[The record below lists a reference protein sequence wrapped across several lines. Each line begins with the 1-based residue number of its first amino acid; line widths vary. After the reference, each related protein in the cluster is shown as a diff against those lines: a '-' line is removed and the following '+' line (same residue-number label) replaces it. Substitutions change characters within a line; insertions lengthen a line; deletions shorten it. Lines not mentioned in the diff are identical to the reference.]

1 MAHAAIERH
10 LPMWSVLDTLIPVF
24 LLIALGAA
32 VTHWRLLTR
41 EGWSGVETLTYH
53 VLIPAFMI
61 ATLARADLGG
71 AVIAASGIVLAGCVL
86 AMAALLTILQ
96 PVLARAWGVN
106 GPAYTSLFQGACRW
120 NSFAALAIAGTLY
133 GTVGATVAAMAVIA
147 MVPLL
152 NFLCVVVLVKHAG
165 GRAMTPGRFIVTL
178 LGNPFIWGALAGIA
192 VNLLA
197 LPLPSFVTMTLDM
210 MARATLA
217 VTLLMVGGG
226 LDLATAGKVDRP
238 IALALGLKLLL
249 MPAFALAGAWAF
261 GLSGA
266 ALGAVVL
273 CAAVPTA
280 SASYVLARQMGGDA
294 ELMARIITVQTLA
307 SMVCLPIWLLAVA

>member
-1 MAHAAIERH
+1 
-10 LPMWSVLDTLIPVF
+10 MWSVLDTLVPVF

-41 EGWSGVETLTYH
+41 EGWAGVETLAYH

-86 AMAALLTILQ
+86 VMAALLTVLQ
-96 PVLARAWGVN
+96 PLLARAWGLS

-133 GTVGATVAAMAVIA
+133 GVIGATVAAMAVIA
-147 MVPLL
+147 MVALL
-152 NFLCVVVLVKHAG
+152 NFLCVAVLVKHAS
-165 GRAMTPGRFIVTL
+165 GRAMTPGRFVVTL
-178 LGNPFIWGALAGIA
+178 IANPFIWGAIVGIA
-192 VNLLA
+192 LNLLA
-197 LPLPSFVTMTLDM
+197 IPLPNFATTTLDM

-217 VTLLMVGGG
+217 ITLIMVGGG
-226 LDLATAGKVDRP
+226 LDLATVSKVDRP
-238 IALALGLKLLL
+238 IALAVVLKLLV
-249 MPAFALAGAWAF
+249 MPALALAGAWAF
-261 GLSGA
+261 GVSGA
-266 ALGAVVL
+266 ALGAIVL

-307 SMVCLPIWLLAVA
+307 SMVSLPLWLLAVA